1 MRRLALAWALMG
13 LGLLAGCRETPADHL
28 QRARDAVFEKRP
40 DEALV
45 EYRKAFDMLRR
56 DDTPQALVMRARALK
71 GAADVYWLEQR
82 KVKEAVSVYKELVQ
96 QCPESPEA
104 LEARIILAELLRM
117 HYRDLRGAID
127 QLTAALQ
134 RNPPQGAELHYQV
147 AKIYFELG
155 DYAQCELESRKLAER
170 FPTSAYVDD
179 ALYLQAQ
186 AIHMMEGRRQEAS
199 KAYADLRARFPDSEL
214 AAHALVDLDFERV
227 VRALETGHPL
237 GPETVRTVKRWELGR
252 AGGVR
257 LTFTDAS
264 PLPDG
269 RMVFTAA
276 AEDTQNAYL
285 DGPVTGS
292 AVGLLAP
299 DGTPLFLDAVD
310 AKVKL
315 EGVSASLQHGRVHL
329 LLVADADDPAV
340 AAPLLEAVL
349 DGAA

>member
-1 MRRLALAWALMG
+1 MIRTTQRRTLTL
-13 LGLLAGCRETPADHL
+13 ETPESSGRLPHVSAASGLVAVGPWLYIVADDSLHL
-28 QRARDAVFEKRP
+28 ARFPREGTAPGCLVRLFPGELPLEPKARKAVKP
-40 DEALV
+40 DLEALC
-45 EYRKAFDMLRR
+45 L
-56 DDTPQALVMRARALK
+56 
-71 GAADVYWLEQR
+71 LEPFPG
-82 KVKEAVSVYKELVQ
+82 V
-96 QCPESPEA
+96 
-104 LEARIILAELLRM
+104 
-117 HYRDLRGAID
+117 
-127 QLTAALQ
+127 
-134 RNPPQGAELHYQV
+134 PQGALLAVPSGSTALRNRGAVLPLAADGTLSGEPRAVDFTGVYTQL
-147 AKIYFELG
+147 ARELG
-155 DYAQCELESRKLAER
+155 PLNIEGAAVVNGRLRLLQRGNDAQG
-170 FPTSAYVDD
+170 VD
-179 ALYLQAQ
+179 
-186 AIHMMEGRRQEAS
+186 
-199 KAYADLRARFPDSEL
+199 
-214 AAHALVDLDFERV
+214 ALVDLDLERV
-227 VRALETGHPL
+227 VRALEASRPL

-310 AKVKL
+310 ARVKL